1 MWPWV
6 LVQVQNATAVILGK
20 KNRPVPLAHDA
31 KIYKERNHLERAI
44 NGLKRFRAVAAR
56 FDKRATN
63 YFAVYC
69 LIATLTWL

>member
-20 KNRPVPLAHDA
+20 KNRTVPLAHDA
-31 KIYKERNHLERAI
+31 EIYKERNHLERAI
-44 NGLKRFRAVAAR
+44 NGLKRVRAVAAR

-63 YFAVYC
+63 YFATYC
-69 LIATLTWL
+69 LIAALTGL

>member
-20 KNRPVPLAHDA
+20 KNRTVPLAHDA
-31 KIYKERNHLERAI
+31 ETYKERNHLERAI
-44 NGLKRFRAVAAR
+44 NGLKRVRAVAAR

-63 YFAVYC
+63 YCTTYC
-69 LIATLTWL
+69 LIAALTGL